1 MPSWNNWHKAHYFV
15 AIYFKW
21 CISFEQKGC
30 ITLFKCVKCKFK
42 EKKMA
47 SLAEKMAANL
57 DISAFSKADELKKRL
72 WFTILAL
79 VVFRLGTF
87 IPLPGIDPNILAEV
101 FSQHNGGILGMF
113 NMFSGGALER
123 MTIFALNIFPYI
135 SASIIIQLGQSIIP
149 SLQALKKEGE
159 AGHRKV
165 THYTKILT
173 VFITI
178 IQGYGIAVG
187 LESMTGGAGA
197 SAVVIP
203 SFVFKFTTIVSL
215 VGGTMFVVWLGDQ
228 ITSRGVGNGSSLI
241 ITVGIIANIPT
252 ALART
257 FELGRVGSMSG
268 LTIALLL
275 VMALVL
281 IYVIV
286 FVERAQ
292 RKIIIQYPK
301 RQMGMRISAA
311 ETSHLP
317 LKINPTGVIPPIF
330 ASSLL
335 LLPITVANLSAQNG
349 PSWAQTLSQ
358 WLGHGQPVYLALYA
372 FLIIF
377 FSFFYTA
384 VVFNPEE
391 TADNLKKHGGFIA
404 GIRPGKNTAEYLDY
418 VITRLTV
425 LGAAYLTVLCIVPE
439 VLISKLS
446 VPFVLGGTTLLIVVQ
461 VTMDFVTQIQS
472 HLIAYQYEGLIK
484 KAQLIQNKK
493 RK

>member
-1 MPSWNNWHKAHYFV
+1 MV
-15 AIYFKW
+15 
-21 CISFEQKGC
+21 
-30 ITLFKCVKCKFK
+30 
-42 EKKMA
+42 
-47 SLAEKMAANL
+47 SLAEKMAANM
-57 DISAFSKADELKKRL
+57 DMSAFSKADELKRRL

-79 VVFRLGTF
+79 IVFRLGTF
-87 IPLPGIDPNILAEV
+87 IPLPGIDPDILSEI
-101 FSQHNGGILGMF
+101 FKQNSGGILGMF
-113 NMFSGGALER
+113 NMFSGGALSR

-135 SASIIIQLGQSIIP
+135 SASIIIQLGQSVIP
-149 SLQALKKEGE
+149 SLAALKKEGE

-165 THYTKILT
+165 THYTKVLT
-173 VFITI
+173 VLITI

-187 LESMTGGAGA
+187 LESMSGDSGM
-197 SAVVIP
+197 SAVVID
-203 SFVFKFTTIVSL
+203 SFAFRFTTIVSL

-241 ITVGIIANIPT
+241 ITIGIIANIPS
-252 ALART
+252 ALAQT
-257 FELGRVGSMSG
+257 FELGRIGSMSLG
-268 LTIALLL
+268 VIALLL
-275 VMALVL
+275 VMALAL

-301 RQMGMRISAA
+301 RQMGMRMMSA
-311 ETSHLP
+311 ESSHLP

-335 LLPITVANLSAQNG
+335 LLPITVANLTAQNG
-349 PSWAQTLSQ
+349 PAWVQTLSQ
-358 WLGHGQPVYLALYA
+358 WLGHGQPLYLALYA
-372 FLIIF
+372 FLIVF

-384 VVFNPEE
+384 VVFNPED
-391 TADNLKKHGGFIA
+391 TAENLKKHGGFVA

-425 LGAAYLTVLCIVPE
+425 LGATYLTALCILPE

-461 VTMDFVTQIQS
+461 VTMDFVTQVQS
-472 HLIAYQYEGLIK
+472 HLIAYQYEGLLK
-484 KAQLIQNKK
+484 KAALVNKK